1 MKKNLAKEVKEVN
14 EEKIAKK
21 AESEA
26 CPKADKSKKCTICE
40 KVKTIV
46 NEKVK
51 ITPELKQKAV
61 DFAKKNSSILI
72 AVAATFAVTA
82 FLGKTSADKRVA
94 KARRRR

>member
-1 MKKNLAKEVKEVN
+1 MKKNLVNEVKEVN
-14 EEKIAKK
+14 EEKLAKK
-21 AESEA
+21 AEAEG
-26 CPKADKSKKCTICE
+26 CPKADKSKKCAICD

-61 DFAKKNSSILI
+61 DFAKKNSTVLI

-82 FLGKTSADKRVA
+82 FLGKASADKRVA